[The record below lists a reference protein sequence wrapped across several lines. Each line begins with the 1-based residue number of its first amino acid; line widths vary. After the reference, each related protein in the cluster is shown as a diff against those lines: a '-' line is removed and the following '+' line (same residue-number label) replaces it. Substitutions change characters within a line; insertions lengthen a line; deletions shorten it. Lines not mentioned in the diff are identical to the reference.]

1 MAGPSAETRERVL
14 EAADRLGYRPDRLAS
29 ALASG
34 RSRTVGVLMDIT
46 SPFHGPLV
54 LDLYDAAE
62 SHGYNVVLSTINR
75 TADEARTIEALL
87 DSRCEAL
94 VLLGPEGSK
103 QYLDRLD
110 SQVPVVVVG
119 RSVPSSTVDVVRS
132 ADDDGVAQ
140 AVSHLVELGHR
151 RIAYVGGPR
160 GTVAT
165 LRRAGYENAMTE
177 AGLAD
182 QIRVIKGGLTEAD
195 GIRAAESILAADDRP
210 TGLIAFN
217 DRCAIGM
224 IDALV
229 REGIDVPGSVS
240 VVGFDDSP
248 VAGLPQIN
256 LTTVAQDPRAL
267 AVNAMDSL
275 IERLDQNR
283 RSRREV
289 IVAPRLIV
297 RGTTGPA
304 ATAADPEYEAG
315 PLRAGAWSET
325 ASSEGPAM
333 DASHTGED
341 FNRQVWVP

>member
-1 MAGPSAETRERVL
+1 VTTSDAGRRPRLEDVGVDAGVSAATVSLVLRGMAGPSAETRERVL
-14 EAADRLGYRPDRLAS
+14 EAAGRLGYRPDRLAR

-34 RSRTVGVLMDIT
+34 RRRTVGVLMDIT

-75 TADEARTIEALL
+75 TADESRAIEALL

-94 VLLGPEGSK
+94 VLLGPEGSR
-103 QYLDRLD
+103 QYLNRLD

-132 ADDDGVAQ
+132 ADDHGVAQ
-140 AVSHLVELGHR
+140 AVGHLVELGHH
-151 RIAYVGGPR
+151 RIAYVGGPH
-160 GTVAT
+160 GTVTT
-165 LRRAGYENAMTE
+165 LRRTGYENAMTD

-182 QIRVIKGGLTEAD
+182 RIRVIDGGLTEAD
-195 GIRAAESILAADDRP
+195 GVRAAESLLGAGERP
-210 TGLIAFN
+210 TGLITFN
-217 DRCAIGM
+217 DRCGIGV

-275 IERLDQNR
+275 IERLERNR

-297 RGTTGPA
+297 RGTTGPCSN
-304 ATAADPEYEAG
+304 ADLAG
-315 PLRAGAWSET
+315 LGKS
-325 ASSEGPAM
+325 G
-333 DASHTGED
+333 
-341 FNRQVWVP
+341 Q

>member
-1 MAGPSAETRERVL
+1 MTGPSAETRERVL
-14 EAADRLGYRPDRLAS
+14 EAAGRLGYRPDRLAS

-34 RSRTVGVLMDIT
+34 RSRTLGVLMDIT

-62 SHGYNVVLSTINR
+62 SHGYHIVLSTINR
-75 TADEARTIEALL
+75 TADESHTIEALL

-94 VLLGPEGSK
+94 VLLGPESSK
-103 QYLDRLD
+103 HYLNQLD

-140 AVSHLVELGHR
+140 AVGHLVELGHQ

-165 LRRAGYENAMTE
+165 LRRSGYESAMTE
-177 AGLAD
+177 AGLTD
-182 QIRVIKGGLTEAD
+182 EIRLVKGGLTEAD
-195 GIRAAESILAADDRP
+195 GIRAAETFLGMHDRP

-224 IDALV
+224 IDAFV
-229 REGIDVPGSVS
+229 RGGIDVPGSVS

-256 LTTVAQDPRAL
+256 LTTVAQDARAL
-267 AVNAMDSL
+267 AVNAIDSV
-275 IERLDQNR
+275 IGRLGQDR

-289 IVAPRLIV
+289 IVAPRLII
-297 RGTTGPA
+297 RGTTGPCGAA
-304 ATAADPEYEAG
+304 ATG
-315 PLRAGAWSET
+315 G
-325 ASSEGPAM
+325 
-333 DASHTGED
+333 
-341 FNRQVWVP
+341 

>member
-1 MAGPSAETRERVL
+1 
-14 EAADRLGYRPDRLAS
+14 
-29 ALASG
+29 
-34 RSRTVGVLMDIT
+34 MDIT
-46 SPFHGPLV
+46 NPFHGPLV

-62 SHGYNVVLSTINR
+62 SHGYNVVLSTIHR
-75 TADEARTIEALL
+75 TADESRTIETLL

-103 QYLDRLD
+103 QELDRLN

-140 AVSHLVELGHR
+140 AVSHLTELGHR
-151 RIAYVGGPR
+151 RIAYVGGQR

-165 LRRAGYENAMTE
+165 LRRAGYEDAMTE

-182 QIRVIKGGLTEAD
+182 QILVIKGGLTEAD
-195 GIRAAESILAADDRP
+195 GIRAAASIIAANDRP

-217 DRCAIGM
+217 DRCAIGV
-224 IDALV
+224 IDAFV

-256 LTTVAQDPRAL
+256 LTTVAQDPQAL
-267 AVNAMDSL
+267 AVNAMDAL
-275 IERLDQNR
+275 IERLEQNR

-289 IVAPRLIV
+289 IVAPHLIV

-304 ATAADPEYEAG
+304 ADRGRP
-315 PLRAGAWSET
+315 
-325 ASSEGPAM
+325 
-333 DASHTGED
+333 
-341 FNRQVWVP
+341 

>member
-1 MAGPSAETRERVL
+1 MTTSGAVRRPRLEDVGLDAGVSAATVSLVLRGMAGPSAETRERVL
-14 EAADRLGYRPDRLAS
+14 EAAGRLGYRPDRLAS

-54 LDLYDAAE
+54 LELYDAAE
-62 SHGYNVVLSTINR
+62 TYGYNVVLSTINR
-75 TADEARTIEALL
+75 TTNEARTIDGLL

-94 VLLGPEGSK
+94 VLLGPEGSRDD
-103 QYLDRLD
+103 LNRLGK
-110 SQVPVVVVG
+110 QVPVVVVG

-140 AVSHLVELGHR
+140 AVNHLIELGHR
-151 RIAYVGGPR
+151 RIGYVGGPP

-165 LRRAGYENAMTE
+165 LRRTGYENAMAD

-182 QIRVIKGGLTEAD
+182 HIRVIKGGLTEAD
-195 GIRAAESILAADDRP
+195 GIRAAKSIIETGAPP
-210 TGLIAFN
+210 TGLLAFN
-217 DRCAIGM
+217 DRCALGL

-229 REGIDVPGSVS
+229 RKGIDVPGSVS

-275 IERLDQNR
+275 IERLDGGR

-304 ATAADPEYEAG
+304 DTKANAG
-315 PLRAGAWSET
+315 
-325 ASSEGPAM
+325 
-333 DASHTGED
+333 
-341 FNRQVWVP
+341 